1 MREIRFRAWDIE
13 NKVMCDV
20 SHIFIANMV
29 IPQTIMVSV
38 GSEMKHC
45 PDDAILM
52 QFTGLLDRHGNEIF
66 EGDVLRFN
74 GEYPM
79 NLDSWMGR
87 RFWEKTGYVY
97 YDDKESRFTCTEMGN
112 QVSTSYW
119 IACSKEVIGNIYE
132 NPSLLKETLCL
143 RSGSSASTQRL
154 RCNQNR
160 PVISDNPLISQSNH
174 ILPCDDKTNAPLP

>member
-1 MREIRFRAWDIE
+1 MREIKFRGKRVDNGEWVFGSFVPVALEGSNGDLISCGFIRRHNRGIGKMETIE
-13 NKVMCDV
+13 VDRE
-20 SHIFIANMV
+20 
-29 IPQTIMVSV
+29 TV
-38 GSEMKHC
+38 G
-45 PDDAILM
+45 
-52 QFTGLLDRHGNEIF
+52 QFTGLHDKNGKEIY

-132 NPSLLKETLCL
+132 HPELL
-143 RSGSSASTQRL
+143 
-154 RCNQNR
+154 
-160 PVISDNPLISQSNH
+160 
-174 ILPCDDKTNAPLP
+174 